1 MLKKERLYRIEG
13 LLRQRRFLTIA
24 ELEQELGVSRS
35 SISRDLEELE
45 QQGKIVRERGGASSR
60 DAGELG
66 LSIYSEPSVASREQV
81 QRDEKE
87 RIAARAAEEL
97 KDGSCI
103 FLDGGTTPAYLIPY
117 VQDRRIQIVT
127 PSTYLSSR
135 LSSSFPGEIYLLG
148 GSYLCEYES
157 VCGHQALEMLDQ
169 FNFDCAFI
177 GANGIDLKSGE
188 VSVFSP
194 QIGAM
199 KTEAMRRSRRKI
211 LLADSAKFKARAM
224 AVFAKVSQFDELITD
239 ALPQGA
245 HRPENAVL
253 CARQREESR

>member
-1 MLKKERLYRIEG
+1 MLKKERLYRIEA

-24 ELEQELGVSRS
+24 ELEQQLGVSRS

-45 QQGKIVRERGGASSR
+45 QQGRIVRERGGASSR
-60 DAGELG
+60 DAGELAR
-66 LSIYSEPSVASREQV
+66 SIYSEPSVASRENV
-81 QRDEKE
+81 QQREKE
-87 RIAARAAEEL
+87 AIAARAAGEL

-117 VQDRRIQIVT
+117 LQDRRIQIVT

-135 LSSSFPGEIYLLG
+135 LPSSFPGEIYLLG
-148 GSYLCEYES
+148 GSYLSEYES
-157 VCGHQALEMLDQ
+157 VCGFPAQEMLGQ

-177 GANGIDLKSGE
+177 GANGVDLKSGE

-194 QIGAM
+194 MIGAM

-211 LLADSAKFKARAM
+211 LLADSAKFRVRAM
-224 AVFAKVSQFDELITD
+224 AVFAKISQFDELITD
-239 ALPQGA
+239 GLPQGV
-245 HRPENAVL
+245 RKPGNAVI
-253 CARQREESR
+253 CRKQSEERK